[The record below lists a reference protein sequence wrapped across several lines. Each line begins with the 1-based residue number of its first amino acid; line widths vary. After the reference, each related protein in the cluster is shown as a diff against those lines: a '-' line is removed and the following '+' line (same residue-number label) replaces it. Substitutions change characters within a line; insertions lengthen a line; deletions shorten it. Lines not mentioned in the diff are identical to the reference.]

1 LKQVNRATSVQMRKA
16 LEAVEHFRRAGIRFV
31 PMPVID
37 DECYAATVK
46 RMLGRLQTLEE
57 RAS

>member
-1 LKQVNRATSVQMRKA
+1 MKQVNKATPVQMRNA
-16 LEAVEHFRRAGIRFV
+16 LEAVEHFRKAGIRFV

-46 RMLGRLQTLEE
+46 KMLGRLQTLEE
-57 RAS
+57 RAL